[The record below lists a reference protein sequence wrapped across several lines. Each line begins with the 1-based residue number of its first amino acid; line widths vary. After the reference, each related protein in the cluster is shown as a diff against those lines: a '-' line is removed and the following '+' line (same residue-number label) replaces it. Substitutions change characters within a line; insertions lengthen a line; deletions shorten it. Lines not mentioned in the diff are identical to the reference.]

1 MNNDAAFFALEAAI
15 PPELAARFKAH
26 EAKIR
31 AAVFRVPV
39 AKVSPLLEQ
48 KQVYFVRKAL
58 ARWDKHMGTLY
69 REHDLREF
77 GPDAAEDVA
86 AAIFENA
93 EESKRLLALGVDW
106 IRAAGILTTL
116 LKDPT
121 QQEEPKGTVLWT
133 TAPAAYD
140 FASTWRSNDKATVFG
155 SSYTRVVIRDTPQGA
170 HEVQHQLNRYAS
182 GGQGTMT
189 DAEMQKELEIEAR
202 KAKLEPHRAEFQE
215 MRADVQTA
223 ARLLYVTWDHYNHS
237 WQHGPLVR
245 EVYDPKIGRN
255 TYVPD
260 ETPPDLPRAVS
271 LLEALRARYKRVGT
285 TAQREFDPAGTLDRD
300 IRELSRVATRKIQ
313 QEKDAV
319 AEKKKSDAVEARMQR
334 DRVAW
339 AESVGLRLG
348 VYLVEDYTVL
358 GRVTAWPFTNDTIQT
373 DMGAFAIYTPRR
385 RPFSGKD
392 FGFEIP
398 PAVLKHRP
406 SVNILKVSWNG
417 QTFFVWS
424 SYGKDYVVSESGRRV
439 PDNSETALAIYTSAR
454 NGQDE
459 ALDAAV
465 TKLLQTSN
473 LKSWTPFEVADGD
486 EVLRLEAIAPA
497 RRGKDLVGFQ
507 VRGKGM
513 VYQRMAKPKNGFLW
527 VRQQ

>member
-15 PPELAARFKAH
+15 PLELATRFKAH

-31 AAVFRVPV
+31 AAVFRVPLS
-39 AKVSPLLEQ
+39 KVSPLLEQ

-58 ARWDKHMGTLY
+58 ARWDKTASGLS
-69 REHDLREF
+69 REHSLRDY
-77 GPDAAEDVA
+77 GPDNAEDIA
-86 AAIFENA
+86 AAITEDPEQA
-93 EESKRLLALGVDW
+93 AHLARYGVGW
-106 IRAAGILTTL
+106 IRASEIIATL
-116 LKDPT
+116 LKDT
-121 QQEEPKGTVLWT
+121 TKQEEPKGTVLWT
-133 TAPAAYD
+133 TAPPAYD
-140 FASTWRSNDKATVFG
+140 FASTWRSADKATVFG

-182 GGQGTMT
+182 GLQGAMT
-189 DAEMQKELEIEAR
+189 DAEMKQILEVEAR
-202 KAKLEPHRAEFQE
+202 KAKMAPHRAEFQE

-255 TYVPD
+255 TFVPD
-260 ETPPDLPRAVS
+260 ETPPDLPRAIS
-271 LLEALRARYKRVGT
+271 ILETLRARYKRVGAA
-285 TAQREFDPAGTLDRD
+285 AQREFDPAGTLDRD
-300 IRELSRVATRKIQ
+300 IRELTRVAERKIQ
-313 QEKDAV
+313 QEKDDR
-319 AEKKKSDAVEARMQR
+319 AEKKKNDAVEARMQR

-358 GRVTAWPFTNDTIQT
+358 GRVTAWPFSGDTIQT

-398 PAVLKHRP
+398 PTVLKQRP
-406 SVNILKVSWNG
+406 SVNVQKVTWNG

-424 SYGKDYVVSESGRRV
+424 SYGKDFVVGESGRRV
-439 PDNSETALAIYTSAR
+439 SDNSETALAIYTSAR

-465 TKLLQTSN
+465 AKLLQTNN
-473 LKSWTPFEVADGD
+473 LKSWTPFNVADGK
-486 EVLRLEAIAPA
+486 EVLQLEAIAPA